1 MIFNNRVYDILKWV
15 AIVFLD
21 AVGVCYRALAAIWAW
36 PLGDEV
42 LATCSALSVFLGAL
56 LGISN
61 AQYERQ
67 QADVHRDACDELARQ
82 NKELRDELATN
93 IESTF
98 ESFPEDDM

>member
-36 PLGDEV
+36 PFGDEV

-61 AQYERQ
+61 AQYERK
-67 QADVHRDACDELARQ
+67 QADIHRDAFNEQQTQIQELRNELAA
-82 NKELRDELATN
+82 NLEDTYEN
-93 IESTF
+93 F
-98 ESFPEDDM
+98 EE